1 VPSVA
6 LNLPDAFRRA
16 LTAYESGQ
24 LADCERLC
32 RAILGIARD
41 HVDAIHLLGLVQ
53 YRCGLWN
60 EALASYDRARAFAPE
75 NAALLNHR
83 GNVLK
88 QLQRSAEA
96 LASYDQALAIRPQYP
111 EALNNRGVTL
121 HDLGRFDEALAS
133 FEAALAIAPRDA
145 EAHNNR
151 GITLKAQNRFSEAL
165 ASYDEALAIRPDYLQ
180 ALNNRGNV
188 LYEFKR
194 FTEALASY
202 ESALAIRPDDAD
214 TLNHRGNIL
223 KALKRFDEALAS
235 YDRALTL
242 APNHVSAHCNRGITL
257 HEIDR
262 VEEALRS
269 FAKAL
274 AIAPDHPDALCGRGN
289 ALKHLSRFVEAQAS
303 YERAIA
309 VAPDHEFALGELAD
323 CALKQCDWD
332 LQDRLAPD
340 LRRRAIGG
348 KSVINPMV
356 LFGYGDDEALHLAGA
371 KRFAAQRLGAA
382 PQPLWDGA
390 VWRND
395 RIKLAYLSAD
405 FRQHPVAELIVGML
419 ERHDRSRFETIG
431 ISFGPDDGSAMRA
444 RIAAAFDQFHDVR
457 AIGDCEA
464 ASLLHELRVD
474 IAVDLTG
481 YTLGYR
487 QILARRPVPI
497 AASYLGYP
505 GTMGVDFIDYIIADR
520 IIVPFDRAPC
530 YSENIVHL
538 PVSFMVNDSKREIAQ
553 AAPTRS
559 EAGLPNDG
567 IVFCCFNNHAKI
579 AAPVFAAWM
588 RLLQAVDGSV
598 VWLSRASDAV
608 IRNLR
613 AATAAQ
619 GVDPARLVFA
629 PRTAR
634 LADHLARHRLAD
646 MFLDTLPYNAHATA
660 SDALWA
666 GLPVVTCRGNSL
678 AGRVAASLLDATGL
692 GDLVTHDLS
701 QYEALALRLARDGAA
716 LASVKARLA
725 QNRATSPLFDTDR
738 FRRHIEAAYAMMWE
752 RWQRGERPR
761 GFAVEPYRDVAET
774 R

>member
-1 VPSVA
+1 MPSVA
-6 LNLPDAFRRA
+6 LSLPDAFRQA
-16 LTAYESGQ
+16 LRAYESGR

-32 RAILGIARD
+32 RAILGIVRD
-41 HVDAIHLLGLVQ
+41 HVDANHLLGLVQ

-60 EALASYDRARAFAPE
+60 EALASFEKARALAPQ

-88 QLQRSAEA
+88 QVGRAAEA
-96 LASYDQALAIRPQYP
+96 LASYDQALAIRPQYV

-121 HDLGRFDEALAS
+121 HDLGRFDDALAS

-151 GITLKAQNRFSEAL
+151 SITLKAQKRLSEAL
-165 ASYDEALAIRPDYLQ
+165 MSLDQALAIRPSYPD

-188 LYEFKR
+188 LYELKA

-202 ESALAIRPDDAD
+202 DSALAIRPDDAD

-223 KALKRFDEALAS
+223 KALKRFDEALTN

-242 APNHVSAHCNRGITL
+242 SPDHVSAHCNRGLTL

-262 VEEALRS
+262 VEEALTS
-269 FAKAL
+269 FDKAL
-274 AIAPDHPDALCGRGN
+274 AISADHADALCGRGN
-289 ALKHLSRFVEAQAS
+289 ALKHLGRFVEAQAS

-309 VAPDHEFALGELAD
+309 IAPDHEFAFGELAD
-323 CALKQCDWD
+323 CALKLCDWD
-332 LQDRLAPD
+332 LQDRLAPA
-340 LRRRAIGG
+340 LRRRAVDG

-356 LFGYGDDEALHLAGA
+356 LFGYGDDDALHLAGA
-371 KRFAAQRLGAA
+371 KQFAAQRLGAA
-382 PQPLWDGA
+382 PQPLWNGA

-405 FRQHPVAELIVGML
+405 FRQHPVAELIVGL
-419 ERHDRSRFETIG
+419 FERHDRSRFETIG

-444 RIAAAFDQFHDVR
+444 RIRAACDQFHDVR
-457 AIGDCEA
+457 AIGDREA
-464 ASLLHELRVD
+464 ASLLQELRVD

-481 YTLGYR
+481 FTLGYR
-487 QILARRPVPI
+487 QILAHRPAPI

-505 GTMGVDFIDYIIADR
+505 GTMGAHFIDYIIADR

-530 YSENIVHL
+530 YSECIVHL
-538 PVSFMVNDSKREIAQ
+538 PVSFMVNDCKREIAE

-559 EAGLPNDG
+559 EAGLPDHG

-579 AAPVFAAWM
+579 AAPVFAGWM
-588 RLLQAVDGSV
+588 RLLHAVDGSV

-608 IRNLR
+608 MRNLR
-613 AATAAQ
+613 AAAVAH
-619 GVDPARLVFA
+619 GIDPTRLVFA
-629 PRTAR
+629 PRTAH

-666 GLPVVTCRGNSL
+666 GLPVVTCAGRSL
-678 AGRVAASLLDATGL
+678 AGCVAASLLEATGL
-692 GDLVTHDLS
+692 ADLVTHDLS

-716 LASVKARLA
+716 IARVKARLA
-725 QNRATSPLFDTDR
+725 QNRASSPLFDTDR
-738 FRRHIEAAYAMMWE
+738 FRRHIEAAYVTMWE
-752 RWQRGERPR
+752 RWQRGEHPQ
-761 GFAVEPYRDVAET
+761 GFAVEPRAGAPET